1 MHVVIDVEQMIPP
14 VPSASFSHVK
24 HQPPIRSVWD
34 VDNQSCNEAQYD
46 GVNGR
51 QSEVAMDV
59 EQGDVESSFIPVQLA
74 KKKVGH

>member
-1 MHVVIDVEQMIPP
+1 MIPP
-14 VPSASFSHVK
+14 VPSTRLSHVK
-24 HQPPIRSVWD
+24 NQAPIRSIRN
-34 VDNQSCNEAQYD
+34 VDNQSGEEAQDD

-51 QSEVAMDV
+51 QSEVPMDV